1 MLEVKF
7 KLNINGIMKELTMG
21 ILMMPLFERLLYA
34 VGGANEGKL
43 SGINVENGC
52 DEKGED
58 VPEEVTPAK
67 NFT

>member
-1 MLEVKF
+1 
-7 KLNINGIMKELTMG
+7 MG
-21 ILMMPLFERLLYA
+21 ILMMPLFERLLCA
-34 VGGANEGKL
+34 VGGANEL